1 MSKVK
6 PVKIQCPGVAT
17 QVSKLLK
24 ENPSEVIGA
33 ILNEAFWIP
42 ELKTSLTYS
51 RLGDD
56 DDGVVSIA
64 FGKDSDAHIQILS
77 ETDTKPASGGFSI
90 SHRFRCYFGGGESLR
105 TRTALMILA
114 RAMELDHKEKPQEGR
129 RLRLKNKKE
138 GTS

>member
-56 DDGVVSIA
+56 DDG
-64 FGKDSDAHIQILS
+64 L
-77 ETDTKPASGGFSI
+77 P
-90 SHRFRCYFGGGESLR
+90 
-105 TRTALMILA
+105 
-114 RAMELDHKEKPQEGR
+114 GR
-129 RLRLKNKKE
+129 RQQRQPYAN
-138 GTS
+138 SPQR